1 MSSYR
6 ESAELRIGLAE
17 AIAELRREL
26 ARAREEG
33 LNSPIRFATGE
44 IEVELA
50 LEFGW
55 TREGGGGVKL
65 FSFLDLSG
73 KAGASEKLGHKV
85 KMRLTVAGGDNVI
98 SGPAEDPDAPPKS
111 GG

>member
-1 MSSYR
+1 MPSYR
-6 ESAELRIGLAE
+6 ESSELRIGLAE
-17 AIAELRREL
+17 AIAELRQEL
-26 ARAREEG
+26 ARARAEG
-33 LNSPIRFATGE
+33 MNSPIRFAAGE

-73 KAGASEKLGHKV
+73 KAGASDKAAHKL
-85 KMRLTVAGGDNVI
+85 RLKLTIDGDNTI
-98 SGPAEDPDAPPKS
+98 SGPAKDPDNQPRTQDS
-111 GG
+111 